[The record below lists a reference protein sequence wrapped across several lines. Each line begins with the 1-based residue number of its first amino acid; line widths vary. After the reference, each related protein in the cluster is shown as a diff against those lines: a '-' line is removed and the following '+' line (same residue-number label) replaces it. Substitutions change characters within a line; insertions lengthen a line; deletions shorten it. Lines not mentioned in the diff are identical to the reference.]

1 MHFLSHGEWSFCQL
15 IIESLCIMLVPQF
28 CALNTNIGNWFWKL
42 KNISLPQTVESIGLL
57 GSSSCIICT
66 FSQFTVAES
75 GSSSCFTFN
84 PDSSIVWLPFCSST
98 SSKKN
103 VNHIVDLRRQ
113 HDFCICCEFWVVF
126 NQIWPQYVCRQE
138 NLQSKFFFGNGPYFS
153 VIERPSFGFGRR
165 LHLSWW
171 TTFHSL
177 ASIYLIS

>member
-28 CALNTNIGNWFWKL
+28 CALNTNIGNWFWKQKILAFL
-42 KNISLPQTVESIGLL
+42 KQLRAL
-57 GSSSCIICT
+57 GSWDQSMSFSSCIICT
-66 FSQFTVAES
+66 FSPFTVAES

-103 VNHIVDLRRQ
+103 VYHIVDLRRQ

-138 NLQSKFFFGNGPYFS
+138 NLQSKIFLWKWPIFFSN
-153 VIERPSFGFGRR
+153 
-165 LHLSWW
+165 W
-171 TTFHSL
+171 T
-177 ASIYLIS
+177 SIFWFWT